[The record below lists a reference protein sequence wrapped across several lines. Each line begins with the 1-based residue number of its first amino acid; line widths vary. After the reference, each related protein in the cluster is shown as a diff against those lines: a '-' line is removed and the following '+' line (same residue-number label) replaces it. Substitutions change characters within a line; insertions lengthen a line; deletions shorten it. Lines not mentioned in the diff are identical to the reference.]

1 MPRELVIAGP
11 AGTGKTRGV
20 LNFLHCLCDDYPNL
34 RVLIMRARRS
44 DLTESTLVTF
54 EQEVLAADGRS
65 KLAEGVQRKQR
76 HSYKYPNGSEIVLA
90 GLDRSPTKVRSSAW
104 DIIYANE
111 ASELQEASYE
121 EASSRL
127 ERPGRS
133 SRFGWLISDTNPAWP
148 THWLK
153 KRCDAGRAVLWT
165 TLHKANP
172 AMWTRQGWTPAG
184 LRYLAKLDTLTGHR
198 LQRLRYGRW
207 VAAEGAVYDAFNP
220 QIHVC
225 RPFEIPYSWT
235 RYRVVDFGFTNPFV
249 VQWWAQDPDGRLY
262 RYREMYR
269 TRTTVAN
276 WAGKILDASGPER
289 LYDATVADHDREDRQ
304 TLHDAGILT
313 IPAHKAVLP
322 GIEAV
327 QNRLAVQADGKPRLM
342 FFPDDFALW
351 GGRDDSLSGEGK
363 PTSTLEEVESYRWAV
378 AREGKAAREEP
389 VKLHDHGMDAMRYLV
404 AHADDIGRSEWK
416 VY

>member
-20 LNFLHCLCDDYPNL
+20 LNFLHCLCRDYPDL

-54 EQEVLAADGRS
+54 EQEVLAADGCAH
-65 KLAEGVQRKQR
+65 LAEGVQRKQR
-76 HSYKYPNGSEIVLA
+76 HSYRYPSGSEIVLA

-111 ASELQEASYE
+111 ASELAEASWE

-133 SRFGWLISDTNPAWP
+133 SRFGWLIADTNPAWP

-165 TLHKANP
+165 TLHQANP
-172 AMWTRQGWTPAG
+172 AMWTRAGWTAAG
-184 LRYLAKLDTLTGHR
+184 LRYLAKLETLTGHR
-198 LQRLRYGRW
+198 LQRLRYGKW
-207 VAAEGAVYDAFNP
+207 VSAEGAVYDGFRADL
-220 QIHVC
+220 HVIQ
-225 RPFEIPYSWT
+225 PFPIPYAWT

-269 TRTTVAN
+269 SRRTVAQ
-276 WAGKILDASGPER
+276 WSERILASSGPER
-289 LYDATVADHDREDRQ
+289 LYQATVADHDREDRE
-304 TLHDAGILT
+304 TMHNAGILT
-313 IPAHKAVLP
+313 VPAFKAVIP

-327 QNRLAVQADGKPRLM
+327 QERLIVRADGKPRL
-342 FFPDDFALW
+342 FFFADSHALW
-351 GGRDDSLSGEGK
+351 DGRDDALAEEGK
-363 PTSTLEEVESYRWAV
+363 PTSTLEEIESYRWAK
-378 AREGKAAREEP
+378 ATEGKATKEEP
-389 VKLHDHGMDAMRYLV
+389 VKLNDHGCDAMRYLV
-404 AHADDIGRSEWK
+404 AYADDIDRRQWR